1 MSDEMVCIDYSR
13 LESVY
18 GPLAE
23 SIRRLVD
30 LSIRTEAD
38 PAAVAQAKAERAPIP
53 FREGGELAIVDGA
66 SKPGDYVEMQARMDL
81 LCAIS
86 NCPQVNNPCN
96 GFHPTPIRLL
106 IWNA

>member
-38 PAAVAQAKAERAPIP
+38 PTAVAQAKAKIDSAAD
-53 FREGGELAIVDGA
+53 EL
-66 SKPGDYVEMQARMDL
+66 SARCTARDL
-81 LCAIS
+81 WCA
-86 NCPQVNNPCN
+86 
-96 GFHPTPIRLL
+96 R
-106 IWNA
+106 